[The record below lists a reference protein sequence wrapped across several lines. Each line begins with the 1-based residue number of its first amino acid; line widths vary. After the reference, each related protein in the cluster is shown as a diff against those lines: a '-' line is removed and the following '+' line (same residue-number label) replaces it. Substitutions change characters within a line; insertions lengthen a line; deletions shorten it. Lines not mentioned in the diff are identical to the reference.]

1 MAAPVSGNLLKAT
14 QAIIWLILILLGVV
28 AFAVIVAAIA
38 LPIKWDDVAAYIARE
53 RLDVNFSAIA
63 GPLYAI
69 FGIGLFIIGLAAA
82 IMRKLLAIIGTVSEG
97 DPFVRANAVRLK
109 AIGWMMVVAQILGFP
124 LYTAASQ
131 VAAEFGKHD
140 LDGDMPIMGLL
151 GILLTFVLAGVFEQG
166 AAMREEMEGTV

>member
-1 MAAPVSGNLLKAT
+1 MSVPVSGNLLKAT
-14 QAIIWLILILLGVV
+14 KGIIWSILILLSVV
-28 AFAVIVAAIA
+28 GIGLIVAAIG
-38 LPIKWDDVAAYIARE
+38 LPIKWEEIVAEVARE
-53 RLDVNFSAIA
+53 RPGVNFNTVT

-69 FGIGLFIIGLAAA
+69 FTIGLVIIGLAWA
-82 IMRKLLAIIGTVSEG
+82 ILRKLLAIIGTVSDG

-109 AIGWMMVVAQILGFP
+109 AIGWMMVAAQVLGFP

-131 VAAEFGKHD
+131 VAEAFGKHD
-140 LDGDMPIMGLL
+140 LDGELPIMGLL